1 MLFHVFSSQEERRSF
16 GGSAFVEIQFC
27 ELPIGTNEKGLVS
40 VSSINFWNNDSLYI
54 HAEDLDTF
62 HRAYNPILS
71 CDICGINYY
80 PPSTIDFL
88 IAKLNTDKPTD
99 FEQLIAWLNEAK
111 HHNGFY
117 ILGI

>member
-1 MLFHVFSSQEERRSF
+1 MLFHIFSSQEERRIF

-27 ELPIGTNEKGLVS
+27 ELPIGTKEKKLVA
-40 VSSINFWNNDSLYI
+40 VSSINNWKDDSLYI
-54 HAEDLDTF
+54 CVEDLDAF
-62 HRAYNPILS
+62 HREYNPIFS
-71 CDICGINYY
+71 CDLYGINYY
-80 PPSTIDFL
+80 PPSTIDLL